1 MVQEESNKIYFV
13 IFQHFYKFLRILEVL
28 KQFLEFKTIEIKL
41 KFDAQCW
48 VKIGP
53 RPATHSRPDGR
64 LGHGLAARALCGAG
78 GGALAN
84 GPVAASRRQGSQ
96 LEHPRHAMDA
106 SGKESGGGAHR
117 GGRTTVGWRGVAGA
131 AAF

>member
-13 IFQHFYKFLRILEVL
+13 IFEHFYEFLRILEVL

-53 RPATHSRPDGR
+53 RPATRSRPDGQ
-64 LGHGLAARALCGAG
+64 LGHGLAARARCGAS
-78 GGALAN
+78 GGAGRAVARSPTARWRLA
-84 GPVAASRRQGSQ
+84 G
-96 LEHPRHAMDA
+96 
-106 SGKESGGGAHR
+106 GKVLS
-117 GGRTTVGWRGVAGA
+117 
-131 AAF
+131 